1 MNKEMRVPLT
11 ASSRDT
17 FLRQMIPHH
26 LNAVNMAKLLV
37 KKAADGA
44 IKAVDGL
51 GDILYGI
58 VNTQN
63 FQINQFRNILE
74 GIGDT
79 HGQCIGEELNGN
91 TMVDVVVPTAVT
103 PTVLAADS
111 ECVPSD
117 TPLCMS
123 LDPFASETGYYN
135 FAEHTGSSPDIIV
148 RIGETYTFDQSDHT
162 NWYHP
167 VGFAY
172 QPDGA
177 HGSTWGGD
185 ELPEVEGAGELMY
198 KINGTATVGAT
209 ESENYCGDDT
219 GDTGLDCYEP
229 EASQARRSNHI
240 PQPSSLRSQ
249 APHP

>member
-1 MNKEMRVPLT
+1 M
-11 ASSRDT
+11 
-17 FLRQMIPHH
+17 
-26 LNAVNMAKLLV
+26 
-37 KKAADGA
+37 
-44 IKAVDGL
+44 
-51 GDILYGI
+51 
-58 VNTQN
+58 
-63 FQINQFRNILE
+63 
-74 GIGDT
+74 
-79 HGQCIGEELNGN
+79 
-91 TMVDVVVPTAVT
+91 
-103 PTVLAADS
+103 LAAFLAPSLASTRKLDEHD
-111 ECVPSD
+111 ECVSSD
-117 TPLCMS
+117 TNLCMS
-123 LDPFASETGYYN
+123 LDMFASETGYYN
-135 FAEHTGSSPDIIV
+135 IAGHTGSSPDIFVTIDK
-148 RIGETYTFDQSDHT
+148 TYTFDQSDHT